1 MRIPKQA
8 GSLPYNRAMRNLE
21 IIVPFALLP
30 AAHAKDLLAAL
41 RAPALARLLARAKI
55 LHQHSSEGFAPSL
68 PHEQKLANFTDNSP
82 PIAIAAAQQ
91 LGLPVAIGYWFLLQ
105 PANLYIARD
114 HLVLTDLRQLEL
126 SENESRQL
134 FDAAEPLFTE
144 LGLTLLYGNAGSWLL
159 RADDWHRLRTCTPD
173 AACGHNIDIWL
184 PRGEGE
190 RAWRKLQNELQML
203 WHTHPINDDRAQRGA
218 PRINTV
224 WLWGGAPA
232 PATAPMPPGL
242 AMLASA
248 ALGNS
253 MPPTVADLKPGHV
266 LCRHDL
272 LAPALAG
279 DWSAWLAAFAQLDA
293 QFFAPLAEALNAGR
307 IDSPSLIF
315 TDSSRLVSVQAS
327 RSAMR
332 KFWIAPSLK
341 RLTP

>member
-1 MRIPKQA
+1 MDILKQA
-8 GSLPYNRAMRNLE
+8 GSLPYNRAMTNLE

-30 AAHAKDLLAAL
+30 AEHAKDLLAAL
-41 RAPALARLLARAKI
+41 QAPALARLLARARI
-55 LHQHSSEGFAPSL
+55 LHQRSSEGFAPSL
-68 PHEQKLANFTDNSP
+68 PHEQKLADFTDNSP
-82 PIAIAAAQQ
+82 PIALAAMRQ
-91 LGLPVAIGYWFLLQ
+91 LGLSATTGHWFLLQ

-126 SENESRQL
+126 SETESRQL
-134 FDAAEPLFTE
+134 FDAAVPLFTE

-203 WHTHPINDDRAQRGA
+203 WHTHPINDDRAQRGV

-224 WLWGGAPA
+224 WLWGGTPPNAS
-232 PATAPMPPGL
+232 ATVPPGL
-242 AMLASA
+242 ALLARA
-248 ALGNS
+248 ALGDS
-253 MPPTVADLKPGHV
+253 VAPTAAELGPGQVRCRNDLIG
-266 LCRHDL
+266 
-272 LAPALAG
+272 PALAG
-279 DWSAWLAAFAQLDA
+279 DWSSWLAAFAQLDA
-293 QFFAPLAEALNAGR
+293 QFFAPLADALNAGR

-327 RSAMR
+327 RSGMR
-332 KFWIAPSLK
+332 KFWLAPSLT
-341 RLTP
+341 RLIS